1 MRAAKESG
9 KNLIHVI
16 KSVKKKPRPDQSDAA
31 VPRSVLKSTYSCK
44 DCSVCRTSFETLVDM
59 KRHFETS
66 HGCQITLKTISGEPE
81 GARIMPPEPSPGII
95 VVVMPALNLSTCE
108 YPIICTR
115 NLDKLKLVLWLG
127 LIKLS

>member
-16 KSVKKKPRPDQSDAA
+16 KSVKKKSRSDQNDVT

-44 DCSVCRTSFETLVDM
+44 DCPVCRSSFETLVDM

-81 GARIMPPEPSPGII
+81 GARIMPPEPPPGII
-95 VVVMPALNLSTCE
+95 FSILPNKNSPLG
-108 YPIICTR
+108 CT
-115 NLDKLKLVLWLG
+115 N
-127 LIKLS
+127 